1 MILKAKC
8 RPAAV
13 IPSRLSTQMTAA
25 TNHAPGPSATE
36 LSPPSR
42 SKAFTEGRKF
52 ALGTL
57 WRIIKMALHY
67 RGRMAAAVLATIAA
81 SLFQLFIPR
90 YVGAAVDNAHG
101 LIGQTARQT
110 ELASEALWFA
120 ALMIVGLSIVRGLF
134 SMLQN
139 YLGESIGHLIGC
151 ELRLTFYDKI
161 QRLSFSFHDRAHTGD
176 LITRGML
183 DLEGVRMFIS
193 TGLLRLLMLAV
204 LIGVGTVL
212 LLSTNVW
219 LGLLSLSFVPF
230 VGWRS
235 AAARLR
241 LRFMWLVMQE
251 RLSILTRSMEE
262 NLTGIR
268 VVRAFSAETHEIE
281 KFDAASQNVLE
292 VALRRV
298 SVRVG
303 NTTVM
308 TFAFFVAMALVLWVG
323 GLQVL
328 GGETSVGTLA
338 EVLTFMM
345 ILQMPVRQIG
355 MMVNSFARASTCGNR
370 LFEVLDLEPAIRDRP
385 GAGPLETTEGR
396 LRFDQ
401 VYFSFEDGE
410 DRNALTDIS
419 FEVGPGQTL
428 GIVGPSGSGKSTIA
442 NLIPR
447 FYEVSDGT
455 VSIDGRDIRDV
466 TLDSLR
472 SAVGVVQQ
480 NAYMFTASVDNNVA
494 YGDPWAS
501 DERITRA
508 NRTAQLHDYV
518 SRLPS
523 GYGTLVGERG
533 VSLSG
538 GQRQRL
544 SIARSIL
551 TDPAILVFD
560 DSTAAIDAATEH
572 RIRLALQER
581 RSKST
586 TLIISHRLSSLM
598 HSDEIIYLERGR
610 IVERGTH
617 DQLVA
622 LRGRYYDLFRLQVR
636 PHDGANAQTKAADDP
651 SSGDRP

>member
-1 MILKAKC
+1 
-8 RPAAV
+8 
-13 IPSRLSTQMTAA
+13 MTAA
-25 TNHAPGPSATE
+25 TNQATGPSATE

-42 SKAFTEGRKF
+42 SQAFREGRKLEL
-52 ALGTL
+52 ATL
-57 WRIIKMALHY
+57 LRITKMAMRH
-67 RGRMAAAVLATIAA
+67 RVRMTMAVLATVAA

-101 LIGQTARQT
+101 LIGGTTLQTDI
-110 ELASEALWFA
+110 ASAALWVA
-120 ALMIVGLSIVRGLF
+120 ALMIVGLSVFRGLF

-139 YLGESIGHLIGC
+139 YLGEAIGHFIGY
-151 ELRLTFYDKI
+151 ELRLEFYEKI

-193 TGLLRLLMLAV
+193 TGLLRLLMLVV
-204 LIGVGTVL
+204 LIGVGTVF
-212 LLSTNVW
+212 LLSTNLW

-241 LRFMWLVMQE
+241 LRWMWLVMQE

-268 VVRAFSAETHEIE
+268 VVRAFSAEGYEVD
-281 KFDAASQNVLE
+281 KFDAASRNVLDI
-292 VALRRV
+292 ALRRV

-308 TFAFFVAMALVLWVG
+308 TFAFFVAMTLVLWVG
-323 GLQVL
+323 GLQVIN
-328 GGETSVGTLA
+328 GETSVGTLA

-355 MMVNSFARASTCGNR
+355 MLVNSIARASTCGKR
-370 LFEVLDLEPAIRDRP
+370 LFEVIDLEPLIRDRP
-385 GAGPLETTEGR
+385 GAVPLNITNGV
-396 LRFDQ
+396 LRFDH
-401 VYFSFEDGE
+401 VGFSFDDG
-410 DRNALTDIS
+410 DAAALSDIS

-447 FYEVSDGT
+447 FYDASAGSI
-455 VSIDGRDIRDV
+455 SIDGQDIRDV
-466 TLDSLR
+466 TLESLR
-472 SAVGVVQQ
+472 GAIGVVQQ
-480 NAYMFTASVDNNVA
+480 NSFLFTASIDNNVA

-501 DERITRA
+501 DERIARA

-544 SIARSIL
+544 SIARSIM
-551 TDPAILVFD
+551 TDPAVLVFD

-581 RSKST
+581 RKMST

-598 HSDEIIYLERGR
+598 HSDEIIYLEAGR
-610 IVERGTH
+610 IVERGSH
-617 DQLVA
+617 DQLVEM
-622 LRGRYYDLFRLQVR
+622 RGRYYDLFRLQVR
-636 PHDGANAQTKAADDP
+636 PAGEQGTGDP
-651 SSGDRP
+651 S